1 MLQCESLKPACFY
14 SHLLVNPVG
23 LVSNLLS
30 TTTITF
36 VTFVFVVVFVFFFIA
51 FLFFA
56 VPFFIFCCLTSLN
69 LSISLSSYFI
79 GAFFFPLNYFLGKIL
94 VTVLTCFMAKSSCAC
109 SSFYLFY
116 VYCIFSHL
124 FLVLFFKIS
133 PMLLSV
139 LPILFE

>member
-30 TTTITF
+30 TTTVTF
-36 VTFVFVVVFVFFFIA
+36 VTFVFVMVFVFFFIA

-56 VPFFIFCCLTSLN
+56 IPFFIFCCLTSLN

-79 GAFFFPLNYFLGKIL
+79 GAFFFFIKLFSWKDIGHSFNLLYGKIL
-94 VTVLTCFMAKSSCAC
+94 LCMFFILSILCLLYSFPSFFGTVL
-109 SSFYLFY
+109 
-116 VYCIFSHL
+116 
-124 FLVLFFKIS
+124 
-133 PMLLSV
+133 
-139 LPILFE
+139 